1 MSEYEV
7 ELFRMG
13 KFQRRKCPKCGRFF
27 WTGGE
32 QIACGEPPCEEY
44 SFIGN
49 SPVRK
54 KFNLHEMRELYLKF
68 FEKNGHKR
76 ISRYPIVA
84 RWRDDVFF
92 TQASIYCFQPW
103 VLLGVVKPPANPLT
117 ISQTCVRFN
126 DIDNV
131 GKTGRHF
138 TMFEMMAHHA
148 FNTKG
153 NFIYFKDGTVELCHN
168 LLTKELGI
176 NPEKISYIEAQWA
189 GGGNSG
195 PCFEVIVNGIELA
208 TLVFM
213 MYEEKNGTKKE
224 MEMQVVDTGY
234 GLERFTWLSQGT
246 SSAYEAVFGTVLEKL
261 KRELGLESN
270 SRVLS
275 EYSRVAGLMKVE
287 SANDHERIKRETAR
301 KLSISVEELQKII
314 TPIENLYAVCDHTRA
329 LMFMLNDGVMPS
341 NVKEGY
347 FARLLVRRALRSMEY
362 LGLNMPISDIV
373 KLQINYFRDD
383 FPEINENKDEI
394 LKLAD
399 IEEDKFRK
407 TAERGKGV
415 IKKLEEKISADR
427 GDRIEVDNLL
437 ELYDSNGLTPDFV
450 KEFSSLKVEI
460 PSDFYMRVVQR
471 HEKYKVER
479 RIIENSLIPE
489 GKVKPTILGFYEDPN
504 VLKFRAKR
512 VLDMINWKGG
522 NFLILDKTYFY
533 AEGGGQESDR
543 GKINGVSVVDVQ
555 KIGNVIIHK
564 VEGDISKI
572 PDEVHCEIDLERRMQ
587 LMQHHTATHIING
600 AARSVL
606 GSHVWQT
613 GAHKGVDSA
622 RLDITHYAGLE
633 DKEIEEIENLANKA
647 VKENRNIEI
656 SSMERNDAEKRYG
669 FRLYQGGA
677 VPGGEIRVVNIKD
690 WDVEAC
696 GGMHLSNTTEV
707 GLIKITGSKR
717 IQDGVVRLEF
727 VAGKATERY
736 EKKIIEN
743 LVDYVCKFTIKLKLN
758 EDTKNKAIE
767 ILKEAQKKGILHR
780 RSSPSLAAAA
790 IYLAGKI
797 TKDRELIVEK
807 KHEEVSEEIIRK
819 RYEELA
825 KSLNYRDTLEG
836 IASVFS
842 VSVEQLPKTIERF
855 QREWN
860 LQFEELK
867 KLEEGAEQKFS
878 MKYGEFPDANTYES
892 AKQLF
897 EEWKSQRK
905 EIQVLREGAGKKL
918 REKLKERFKS
928 GFEEKNGVKIVKEIV
943 YNFDIKT
950 MTEISREIIEPKSI
964 LILLNISGESC
975 NFVVSSNSNLNADE
989 IAKNLSK
996 LLGGGSHGDKNFAV
1010 GGGKSK
1016 DAERILK
1023 EFRI

>member
-153 NFIYFKDGTVELCHN
+153 NFVYFKDRTVELCHN

-234 GLERFTWLSQGT
+234 GLERFTWLSRGT

-261 KRELGLESN
+261 EKDIELEGD
-270 SRVLS
+270 SRILS

-415 IKKLEEKISADR
+415 IKKLEEKISADG

-460 PSDFYMRVVQR
+460 PSDFYMRVAER
-471 HEKYKVER
+471 HESPDRKKVVE
-479 RIIENSLIPE
+479 I
-489 GKVKPTILGFYEDPN
+489 KVPDVTPTIPAFYEDSKIR
-504 VLKFRAKR
+504 KFNAGIISKF
-512 VLDMINWKGG
+512 DNYI
-522 NFLILDKTYFY
+522 ILDKTYFY

-543 GKINGVSVVDVQ
+543 GKINGVNVVDVQ

-727 VAGKATERY
+727 VAGKAAERY
-736 EKKIIEN
+736 MKTPQA
-743 LVDYVCKFTIKLKLN
+743 D
-758 EDTKNKAIE
+758 
-767 ILKEAQKKGILHR
+767 
-780 RSSPSLAAAA
+780 
-790 IYLAGKI
+790 
-797 TKDRELIVEK
+797 
-807 KHEEVSEEIIRK
+807 EEIR
-819 RYEELA
+819 R
-825 KSLNYRDTLEG
+825 
-836 IASVFS
+836 IAEVFS
-842 VSVEQLPKTIERF
+842 VSVEQLPKTVERF
-855 QREWN
+855 QKEWN

-897 EEWKSQRK
+897 EEWKSQKK

-996 LLGGGSHGDKNFAV
+996 LFGGGSHGDKNFAV